1 MPKVIARLGSRL
13 KTRRGALRP
22 VPGLRAECCC
32 STHDGHLQACV
43 VLPVYRQIVAILLRG
58 CCTAINAD
66 RVCSP
71 SWSA

>member
-32 STHDGHLQACV
+32 STHDGHLQACI
-43 VLPVYRQIVAILLRG
+43 VLPVYRQIVAILLSRLLKYPTPMRG
-58 CCTAINAD
+58 TLL
-66 RVCSP
+66 
-71 SWSA
+71 